1 MIDVI
6 MSLSEYLKPN
16 ESSSGDLWKR
26 SNLGTIIWFWFLLDP
41 LTQRKHHDYCLR
53 EKNRNVEL
61 TIITNDPKFDS
72 LVVMPFL
79 TLDFQLDLSN

>member
-1 MIDVI
+1 
-6 MSLSEYLKPN
+6 MSLVLATFEKEVTWALLFGFG
-16 ESSSGDLWKR
+16 SSWTHWPKENIMTTVSGK
-26 SNLGTIIWFWFLLDP
+26 
-41 LTQRKHHDYCLR
+41 
-53 EKNRNVEL
+53 KNRNVEL